1 MENSH
6 TVLNKFITEKKLK
19 SLLYNSNIIRFFLFL
34 TSFIFILSAFLIR
47 FQDNTLSYTSSS
59 SVLLATIMIFT
70 ISMSYI
76 PLYVSSSTNTNY
88 FFVFGFILQI
98 INIVLYGEL
107 LTDNSN
113 NRLFISM
120 LILQLMVVSLIQYE
134 FVR

>member
-19 SLLYNSNIIRFFLFL
+19 SLLYNSNIIRFFIFL

-88 FFVFGFILQI
+88 FFIFGFILQI

-107 LTDNSN
+107 LTDNN
-113 NRLFISM
+113 NNGLFISM